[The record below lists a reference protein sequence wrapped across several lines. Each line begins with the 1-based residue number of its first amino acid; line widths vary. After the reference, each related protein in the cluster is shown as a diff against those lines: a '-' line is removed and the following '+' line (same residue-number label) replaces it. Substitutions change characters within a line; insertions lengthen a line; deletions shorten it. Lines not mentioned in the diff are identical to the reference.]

1 VQSARGRTRAGARV
15 ERGWK
20 GSVRLEDRETVE
32 VLIRFEAESNRGSKD
47 LMHCRELEH
56 ENMDMLSAFKV
67 V

>member
-1 VQSARGRTRAGARV
+1 V